1 MKALICFFWLVSK
14 NPDVETEIL
23 KEINEKFE
31 APIYEEVKD
40 MVYTHESLSETMRLY
55 PPIPIDGKQALK
67 NDVLPDGTVVKKGMR
82 VNYHPYAMG
91 RSEELHW
98 TKAPNSED

>member
-1 MKALICFFWLVSK
+1 MKALIWFFWLVSK

-23 KEINEKFE
+23 KEINEKSE
-31 APIYEEVKD
+31 ASIYEEVKD
-40 MVYTHESLSETMRLY
+40 MIFTHASLSETMGLY
-55 PPIPIDGKQALK
+55 PPISIDGKQALK
-67 NDVLPDGTVVKKGMR
+67 NNVLPSETVVKKGMG

-91 RSEELHW
+91 RLEELYW